1 MEARR
6 RQYDESE
13 YMIDGTAARQLQV
26 VPDYER
32 EQEQTLRPVR
42 EERPR
47 RAPKVSHGIDFV
59 SMILLVATMAIT
71 LYMCYNYLQVQGN
84 IVQLERD
91 VANLEQELDIVLAEN
106 AAAEDGLNSLVN
118 WDEVYRVAVGELGMV
133 YPNNNEVITYRA
145 TENGHVIQYKDIP
158 E

>member
-1 MEARR
+1 MEAPRR
-6 RQYDESE
+6 YDKSE

-26 VPDYER
+26 LPDYER
-32 EQEQTLRPVR
+32 EQEHPLRPVI

-59 SMILLVATMAIT
+59 SMILLVVTMAIT

-91 VANLEQELDIVLAEN
+91 VAGLEQELEVVLAEN
-106 AAAEDGLNSLVN
+106 AAAEDGLNNLVN
-118 WDEVYRVAVGELGMV
+118 WDEVYRIAVGELGMV
-133 YPNNNEVITYRA
+133 YPNKNEVITYRT
-145 TENGHVIQYKDIP
+145 TENGHVIQYMDIP